1 MKDVAASTMADD
13 LKRLGIDPLKPPPLN
28 KLSPDVLRKVMVT
41 FTKSL
46 GVKCEFC
53 HDQNNFKAPTPHKK
67 VAAGMWQHFVLEM
80 RLDGGGPLY
89 CDSCHSGKAEFLDR
103 HDNKALQ
110 GWMEANYV
118 KKLKRADK
126 KEHSCDLCPRRPVRG
141 EIPPSVGD
149 EVEDRQGV
157 GGTVFP
163 TFSRVCIAIKHSFL
177 TRVRVFSRLNTV
189 QGLTQRQQMVL
200 DFIRSSIADRG
211 YPPTLREIGARMGI
225 RSTNGVNDHL
235 RALERKG
242 YLTRED
248 MKSRALRPTTHHD
261 VAQHLGNAANGDG
274 ASNDSTHSS
283 QERFGVGGT
292 TFEDVVEIQV
302 LGRVAAGLPLFA
314 EEHVIDTVRVDR
326 GLLKGGREVFGLRVH
341 GDSMIDAGILNGDY
355 IFVRK
360 QLTASRGDIVVALI
374 GDEATVK
381 YYFPEKDYVRFQP
394 ANKAMAPILVRA
406 VDFKPTMLL
415 GVVVGVFRR
424 L

>member
-1 MKDVAASTMADD
+1 
-13 LKRLGIDPLKPPPLN
+13 
-28 KLSPDVLRKVMVT
+28 
-41 FTKSL
+41 
-46 GVKCEFC
+46 
-53 HDQNNFKAPTPHKK
+53 
-67 VAAGMWQHFVLEM
+67 
-80 RLDGGGPLY
+80 
-89 CDSCHSGKAEFLDR
+89 
-103 HDNKALQ
+103 
-110 GWMEANYV
+110 
-118 KKLKRADK
+118 
-126 KEHSCDLCPRRPVRG
+126 
-141 EIPPSVGD
+141 
-149 EVEDRQGV
+149 
-157 GGTVFP
+157 
-163 TFSRVCIAIKHSFL
+163 
-177 TRVRVFSRLNTV
+177 
-189 QGLTQRQQMVL
+189 MVL
-200 DFIRSSIADRG
+200 DFIRQSIADRG

-248 MKSRALRPTTHHD
+248 MKSRALRPTAHANSNSDPAEAQGGHPLRSLAPLGDDAD
-261 VAQHLGNAANGDG
+261 VI
-274 ASNDSTHSS
+274 
-283 QERFGVGGT
+283 
-292 TFEDVVEIQV
+292 DVQI

-341 GDSMIDAGILNGDY
+341 GDSMIEAGILNGDY

>member
-1 MKDVAASTMADD
+1 
-13 LKRLGIDPLKPPPLN
+13 
-28 KLSPDVLRKVMVT
+28 
-41 FTKSL
+41 
-46 GVKCEFC
+46 
-53 HDQNNFKAPTPHKK
+53 
-67 VAAGMWQHFVLEM
+67 
-80 RLDGGGPLY
+80 
-89 CDSCHSGKAEFLDR
+89 
-103 HDNKALQ
+103 
-110 GWMEANYV
+110 
-118 KKLKRADK
+118 
-126 KEHSCDLCPRRPVRG
+126 
-141 EIPPSVGD
+141 
-149 EVEDRQGV
+149 
-157 GGTVFP
+157 
-163 TFSRVCIAIKHSFL
+163 
-177 TRVRVFSRLNTV
+177 V
-189 QGLTQRQQMVL
+189 QGLTERQQMVL

-248 MKSRALRPTTHHD
+248 MKSRALRPTTSSNGTPHGSASGAGPTGG
-261 VAQHLGNAANGDG
+261 VAQ
-274 ASNDSTHSS
+274 NDSRLPS
-283 QERFGVGGT
+283 
-292 TFEDVVEIQV
+292 EDEDTVEVQV

-406 VDFKPTMLL
+406 MDFKPTMLL
-415 GVVVGVFRR
+415 GVVVGVFRK